1 MAAKQF
7 TPAEWKKI
15 NVTLKED
22 PVKYGLPERIYGSV
36 VLGSFNIRKLGSV
49 RKRSPETWQFLSETC
64 RHFDLLAIQ
73 EIQDDLSGLRR
84 LMELL
89 GPDFGLII
97 SDVTGA
103 FPGGKGLAERFG
115 FIYNRRLVERTE
127 IATDITYDRTEV
139 IKTLAD
145 NGDEIF
151 NVMKRQERYLK
162 AVKSWKEGGKIGQKP
177 KAPKASEVR
186 VPIFITFIRQPFC
199 VGFRIKGHPGT
210 DPYEFLAV
218 DAHLNYG
225 DPKHDPIQEF
235 HALTKWIFARVK
247 QKKAYHPYFIL
258 LGDLNMDYD
267 KPRKDKKR
275 LMEQIKVLNQ
285 NTGNITV
292 NFPFLNKHSG
302 RRGVFR
308 TNARQSQ
315 TYDHIGLFF
324 EGKCWL
330 PSFNIN
336 KTEMGKNPVGPDF
349 GVFNFTD
356 LFATAL
362 NIDETDRKEFIKR
375 FEHKVSD
382 HMPLWLRLPM
392 PY

>member
-7 TPAEWKKI
+7 TAAEWKKI
-15 NVTLKED
+15 NATLKED
-22 PVKYGLPERIYGSV
+22 PVKFGLPSRIYGSV
-36 VLGSFNIRKLGSV
+36 VLGSFNIRKLGSA
-49 RKRSPETWQFLSETC
+49 RKRNVETWQFLADTC

-73 EIQDDLSGLRR
+73 EILDDLSGLRR

-97 SDVTGA
+97 SDATGS

-115 FIYNRRLVERTE
+115 FVYNRRLVERTE
-127 IATDITYDRTEV
+127 VATDITYDRTEV
-139 IKTLAD
+139 IKTLVS

-151 NVMKRQERYLK
+151 KVMKRQGQYLK
-162 AVKSWKEGGKIGQKP
+162 AVKAWKEGGKRGRKP
-177 KAPKASEVR
+177 KEPKKSEMRLPV
-186 VPIFITFIRQPFC
+186 FITFIRQPFC

-210 DPYEFLAV
+210 DPYEFMAV

-235 HALTKWIFARVK
+235 HALTDWIFARVG

-258 LGDLNMDYD
+258 LGDLNMDFD

-285 NTGNITV
+285 KTGGITV
-292 NFPFLNKHSG
+292 NFPFLNKHPG

-308 TNARQSQ
+308 TNARLSQ
-315 TYDHIGLFF
+315 TYDQIGLFF
-324 EGKCWL
+324 QGECWL
-330 PSFNIN
+330 PSFEIN
-336 KTEMGKNPVGPDF
+336 KTKMGKNPTGPDF
-349 GVFNFTD
+349 GVFNFTE
-356 LFATAL
+356 LFAAAL
-362 NIDETDRKEFIKR
+362 NIDKSDRKQFVKR

-382 HMPLWLRLPM
+382 HMPLWLRLPL
-392 PY
+392 P